1 MWFAIG
7 VIVLSIVGSMALN
20 RMNRPKGND
29 QKASDLSDDQLP
41 IAAEGEVI
49 PVVFGTRSIRNSNV
63 VARGDFRSQEHSL

>member
-20 RMNRPKGND
+20 RLNRPKGND

-49 PVVFGTRSIRNSNV
+49 PVVFGTRLIRKSNV
-63 VARGDFRSQEHSL
+63 VARGDFRSEEHSL